1 VCPTPQKKSWA
12 SKEDED
18 EDENMPTGQGQNIK
32 PVAAM
37 EETL

>member
-1 VCPTPQKKSWA
+1 VCPNPQKKSWA
-12 SKEDED
+12 SKED